1 MKYKSLILTTIHL
14 IFTVYTAYAHP
25 IMQKPLY
32 NPDREYEKA
41 GRQKPKIPNWAIAM
55 IDNKY
60 IGRSDYIN
68 WLVDRAG
75 KEELFEQF
83 ITDILIEQKARQL
96 GIRANRKEIQRMVEE
111 KTVSEME
118 KARSSPYYK
127 TMIKMSA
134 VSENEFLNLQ
144 KVKIRKEVEKY
155 YIPSLIIYHTRE
167 IPESSIRKK
176 FVEKYGKDGRKYL
189 LKCIFVSAG
198 EKLLKKGEPGYDNSI
213 AEMEREAKDELG
225 RGAVELK
232 QGRSFEETAQK
243 YSDDEET
250 KYNGGYLG
258 EFIKGKFGGEFDQAV
273 QALAIGETS
282 RVLKSR
288 RGFHIVK
295 VINKTGDR
303 IEISHIQHSVNWFS
317 VPDLDFRAGE
327 REKAREKIDRIF
339 SRIKA
344 GEDFYKIAE
353 EESDNPEKSY
363 RDGFLEGWSNN
374 WDIMSGSSLT
384 GLQKGDTSSIIET
397 DRGFQIVR
405 IEDLKAT
412 EYSNRIKESLKK
424 EIAYDTAVKE
434 FSGLKKDLINDAK
447 IIRY

>member
-1 MKYKSLILTTIHL
+1 MKYKSLILTTVLL
-14 IFTVYTAYAHP
+14 IFTVCTAYAHP

-41 GRQKPKIPNWAIAM
+41 GRQKPKIPNWAIAR

-60 IGRSDYIN
+60 IGMPDYIN

-75 KEELFEQF
+75 REELFEQF
-83 ITDILIEQKARQL
+83 IAGILIEQKAKQL

-111 KTVSEME
+111 KTESEME
-118 KARSSPYYK
+118 KARNSPYYK
-127 TMIKMSA
+127 TMIKVSA
-134 VSENEFLNLQ
+134 VSDNEFLNLQ

-155 YIPSLIIYHTRE
+155 YIPSMIIYRTRD
-167 IPESSIRKK
+167 IPEGSIRKK

-189 LKCIFVSAG
+189 LKHIFVSAG
-198 EKLLKKGEPGYDNSI
+198 EKLLKKGEPGYDASM
-213 AEMEREAKDELG
+213 AQMEREAKDELG

-232 QGRSFEETAQK
+232 QGRSFEETARK
-243 YSDDEET
+243 YSDDEDT

-258 EFIKGKFGGEFDQAV
+258 EFIEGKFGGEFDRAV

-282 RVLKSR
+282 GILKSR

-295 VINKTGDR
+295 VVNKTGDR
-303 IEISHIQHSVNWFS
+303 IEISHIQRSVNWFS
-317 VPDLDFRAGE
+317 VPDQDFRAGE
-327 REKAREKIDRIF
+327 RKKAREKIDGIL
-339 SRIKA
+339 SRIKE
-344 GEDFYKIAE
+344 GEDFNKIAE

-363 RDGFLEGWSNN
+363 GDGFSEGWSNN
-374 WDIMSGSSLT
+374 WDIVLGSSLT
-384 GLQKGDTSSIIET
+384 GLQKTDTSNIIET
-397 DRGFQIVR
+397 DRGFHIVR
-405 IEDLKAT
+405 IEDLKAM
-412 EYSNRIKESLKK
+412 EYNSRIKESLKK